1 MITNTCRS
9 QADTWTELFVISD
22 RSSITVD
29 EGKVYSS
36 LWGDNGSDRIVWLA
50 QRKDGFSS
58 LQEDDFWKRARDKEL
73 VIFVHGCCVSFNE
86 MVDQSRGLCQGLDM
100 HFPRE
105 KEPLL
110 VAFDWATPKSYY
122 PGSLKT
128 MDTAQGRF
136 DSFMDEIRAHVP
148 DAKISVV
155 MHSLGGNMM
164 VRYLCKRSRDGK
176 ASPSFKN
183 LIFSRPDMPL
193 EVFRHHLDEVAN
205 ASNSTLILA
214 AHNDININLS
224 GFMRSLGGMNQ
235 SSYRLGQID
244 SARELDGEVQ
254 VMDVSSLRLGHKIP
268 YSLIGALLAP

>member
-9 QADTWTELFVISD
+9 QADTATQLFVITD

-29 EGKVYSS
+29 AGKVYTS
-36 LWGDNGSDRIVWLA
+36 LWGDSGSDQIVWLA

-58 LQEDDFWKRARDKEL
+58 LREDDFWQKARDKEL

-100 HFPRE
+100 HCPRE
-105 KEPLL
+105 SEPIL
-110 VAFDWATPKSYY
+110 VAFDWATPKAYY
-122 PGSLKT
+122 QGSLKT
-128 MDTAQGRF
+128 MDSAQGRF
-136 DSFMDEIRAHVP
+136 DAFLDEIREHVP
-148 DAKISVV
+148 DSKISLV
-155 MHSLGGNMM
+155 MHSLGGNLM
-164 VRYLCKRSRDGK
+164 VRYLSRRSLDNK
-176 ASPSFKN
+176 PSPSFKN

-193 EVFRHHLDEVAN
+193 EVFRRHLDEVAN
-205 ASNSTLILA
+205 ASQNTLVLA

-224 GFMRSLGGMNQ
+224 GFARSLGGMNE
-235 SSYRLGQID
+235 SSYRLGQIS
-244 SARELDGEVQ
+244 SARYLDGVVQ